1 MRESARETRN
11 KETDMR
17 VLSKLLIAA
26 AAAGASVLPA
36 SAAPIAAPFGLQ
48 QAVAAT
54 ADAQVQTVQWRRGWR
69 GGGGWIGPAIVGS
82 AIIGGA
88 IAASRPWGY
97 GYYGYGPGYYD
108 DYAYAPGYTYAPAPS
123 YGYVQPGYGYV
134 QPGYGYVQR
143 GGGDVAY
150 CEQRFRSYNRATG
163 TYTGYDGQQHP
174 CP

>member
-1 MRESARETRN
+1 MRL
-11 KETDMR
+11 
-17 VLSKLLIAA
+17 LSKFLIA
-26 AAAGASVLPA
+26 AAAGASMMVPA
-36 SAAPIAAPFGLQ
+36 SAAPIAAPSGLQ

-54 ADAQVQTVQWRRGWR
+54 ADAQVQTVQWRGR
-69 GGGGWIGPAIVGS
+69 WIGPAIIGG

-97 GYYGYGPGYYD
+97 GYYGGYGPGYYGYGPGYYG
-108 DYAYAPGYTYAPAPS
+108 DYAYDPGYAVVPAPS
-123 YGYVQPGYGYV
+123 YGYRSYG
-134 QPGYGYVQR
+134 G